1 MLGAIFGTF
10 ISTIIGLIIVYFI
23 NYRFIAM
30 EDDDLQKA
38 AEENVKIAKRKKMDQ
53 LHRQFLIDLVIERDL
68 YKKKQ

>member
-10 ISTIIGLIIVYFI
+10 ISTLFGLIIIYFI
-23 NYRFIAM
+23 HHYEIAM

-53 LHRQFLIDLVIERDL
+53 LHRQFLIDLIIERDL